1 MLFCNELKNNN
12 NALFLR
18 LSDLYNCQLS
28 FFKLFVWN
36 MEILNTKNTVS
47 VVQSHL
53 TLLRPH
59 GLTIACQSA
68 MSMGFSRQECR
79 NGYPFAS
86 PGDLSDPGIEPGSAA
101 LQADSLPS
109 EPPGKTKNTETA
121 NSTFYAGNL
130 ISDLLATSFIS
141 TLVRSLFPR
150 ATSWAMTW
158 TLLHTSIVT
167 FSYPNLQR
175 LTRFIS
181 THILIFHGDL
191 QNS

>member
-1 MLFCNELKNNN
+1 
-12 NALFLR
+12 
-18 LSDLYNCQLS
+18 
-28 FFKLFVWN
+28 
-36 MEILNTKNTVS
+36 
-47 VVQSHL
+47 
-53 TLLRPH
+53 
-59 GLTIACQSA
+59 

-141 TLVRSLFPR
+141 TLVWSLFPR

-158 TLLHTSIVT
+158 TLLHTSTVT

-191 QNS
+191 